1 MDIINDD
8 PKYLNKLFD
17 NVYSY
22 PSITDKDFQEKI
34 FRKKEFFNYQVQK
47 SKDIKNYEKCLRL
60 HLRYPT
66 CTRIATVVPI
76 KIPTITSVGK

>member
-47 SKDIKNYEKCLRL
+47 SKEIKNYEDLEEYLKN
-60 HLRYPT
+60 
-66 CTRIATVVPI
+66 AV
-76 KIPTITSVGK
+76 SQF

>member
-47 SKDIKNYEKCLRL
+47 SKEIKRCK
-60 HLRYPT
+60 
-66 CTRIATVVPI
+66 
-76 KIPTITSVGK
+76 SSF

>member
-22 PSITDKDFQEKI
+22 PSITDKDFQEKT
-34 FRKKEFFNYQVQK
+34 FRKKEFVYYQV
-47 SKDIKNYEKCLRL
+47 
-60 HLRYPT
+60 
-66 CTRIATVVPI
+66 
-76 KIPTITSVGK
+76 